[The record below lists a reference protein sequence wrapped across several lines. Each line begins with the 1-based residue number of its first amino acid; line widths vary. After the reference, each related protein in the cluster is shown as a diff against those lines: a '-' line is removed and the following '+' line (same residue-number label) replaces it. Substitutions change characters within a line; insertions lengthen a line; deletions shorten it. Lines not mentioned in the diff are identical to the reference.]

1 MIDKDGNIMSLEEAV
16 SMLEEVYKTL
26 AQNAVHN
33 KRLIEL
39 ADNLERYIALKR
51 EELAKEKNTQEEA
64 KEEDEHQAE

>member
-1 MIDKDGNIMSLEEAV
+1 MSLEEAV
-16 SMLEEVYKTL
+16 STLEEVYKTL

-39 ADNLERYIALKR
+39 ADNLERYIAFV
-51 EELAKEKNTQEEA
+51 KENGEPEDTQEEEV

>member
-16 SMLEEVYKTL
+16 STLEEVYKTL

-51 EELAKEKNTQEEA
+51 EELTKDKDTQEEA